1 MNCGTNGHCGC
12 GETDATAAKRV
23 EPRRDERAATVFC
36 PEVDIYE
43 TGDEYVLTA
52 DVPGARPDTI
62 DLNVENGVLTL
73 RAGAPDRTPG
83 ESRTVL
89 REYGVGAYERTF
101 RIGEGIDTERIG
113 AELKNGVLTLRLPKA
128 ETTRSRKIE
137 VKTGA

>member
-12 GETDATAAKRV
+12 GETEAAVAKRV
-23 EPRRDERAATVFC
+23 EARTAERATTVFR

-73 RAGAPDRTPG
+73 RAGVPERTPG
-83 ESRTVL
+83 EARTIL
-89 REYGVGAYERTF
+89 REYGVGAYERSF
-101 RIGEGIDTERIG
+101 RIGEGIDTERIA

-128 ETTRSRKIE
+128 ETTRSRKIA
-137 VKTGA
+137 VKTAG